1 MTRFAAVGLASF
13 ALDCLLLW
21 LVQAGTGSLLLAVV
35 AARVVSG
42 AVNFSAN
49 RLLVF
54 DAGHLPWWPPARRYI
69 ALAGVL
75 LAANYA
81 MLWALTEVGIATLVA
96 KVATEVSLFSVS
108 FVVQRIV
115 VFARRRTARPR
126 LVIVSARPSEPEADE
141 WARAA

>member
-42 AVNFSAN
+42 AVNFTAN

-54 DAGHLPWWPPARRYI
+54 HAGHLPWWPPARRYI
-69 ALAGVL
+69 ALAAVL

-81 MLWALTEVGIATLVA
+81 LLWTLTQMGVPTMVA
-96 KVATEVSLFSVS
+96 KVITEVSLFSIS
-108 FVVQRIV
+108 FVVQRLV
-115 VFARRRTARPR
+115 VFARRHTSPR
-126 LVIVSARPSEPEADE
+126 LVVAIGPAPEPGVDE